1 MSVFRSFSK
10 VLSQATLNAQKRTY
24 IVNQTFSV
32 QNPALYY
39 LTQTAPPQDLYGLS
53 LVSYHL
59 ARKHEVSQNLLQQIA
74 QETEASASSNLL
86 NYRQTLTLQ
95 AEQDQRL
102 ATEYVDRMTHL
113 LRTQTGDMP
122 VHNAIQ
128 ALYAFEATNRSDLA
142 FYQEYLFPLILSKI
156 HNASLNNLIELTSIL
171 ANLNHFEDKQL
182 WDAIIQNLHVK
193 FDRPGPKYVKTSGWD
208 LDAYEIDEK
217 GNKRAEFAT
226 GTQLHLEQLRRG
238 NGYVADIRNEIRK
251 VVDHVKSRYLY
262 RLFFSEARVEQTA
275 DSFPEI
281 LDRERLKVA
290 LQKAGNNGINVESV
304 SGRVR
309 YE

>member
-24 IVNQTFSV
+24 IVNQPFSV

-39 LTQTAPPQDLYGLS
+39 LTQTAPPQDLFGLS

-59 ARKHEVSQNLLQQIA
+59 ARKHEVSQNLLQQIS

-86 NYRQTLTLQ
+86 NYRQRLSLQ
-95 AEQDQRL
+95 AEQDHRL

-113 LRTQTGDMP
+113 LRTHTGDLP

-142 FYQEYLFPLILSKI
+142 FYQDYLFPIILSKI
-156 HNASLNNLIELTSIL
+156 QYASLNNLIELTTIL

-182 WDAIIQNLHVK
+182 WDSVIKQLHEK

-217 GNKRAEFAT
+217 GNKKTEFST

-238 NGYVADIRNEIRK
+238 NGYVADLKNEIRR
-251 VVDHVKSRYLY
+251 VVDQVKSRYLY
-262 RLFFSEARVEQTA
+262 RLFFSESRIEQTA
-275 DSFPEI
+275 DNFPEV
-281 LDRERLKVA
+281 LDRERLRQA
-290 LQKAGNNGINVESV
+290 LQKAGSNGINVESV
-304 SGRVR
+304 TGRMR